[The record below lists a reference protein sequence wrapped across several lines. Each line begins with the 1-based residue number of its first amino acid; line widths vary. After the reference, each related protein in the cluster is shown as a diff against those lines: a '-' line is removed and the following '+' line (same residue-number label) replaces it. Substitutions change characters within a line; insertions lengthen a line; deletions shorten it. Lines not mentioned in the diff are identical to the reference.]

1 MINKPLKLTVEHYD
15 TKITIE
21 KDYSDVNIEELHE
34 MWLSM
39 LIAIGFNSDTIK
51 EFYEE

>member
-21 KDYSDVNIEELHE
+21 KDYSDVTLEELHE
-34 MWLSM
+34 MWLSIVKAM
-39 LIAIGFNSDTIK
+39 GFNTKTIK
-51 EFYEE
+51 EYYDE